1 MIWIIVIGVM
11 VLSYIIQ
18 AMLQSRFNKYSQV
31 PTSNGMTGADI
42 ARKMLRDNGIT
53 DVEVTSVRGT
63 LTDHYNPQTK
73 TVNLSEAVY
82 GQRNI
87 AAAAVAAHEC
97 GHVIQHVQ
105 GYGPLKLRSA
115 LVPVV
120 NFSNKAV
127 QWVLLAGVL
136 LFAVTHSV
144 LWLGVVLFGMS
155 TLFSLVTLPV
165 EINASRRAVAWL
177 ESAGITIRY
186 RGDRFARHI
195 VLLYRNSQKPLEQ
208 RRVAVV
214 ELLEDSLHRSFPEY
228 RRAGFESE
236 TAAVFLYCGHF
247 AVIKVYDLP
256 VLALEDCPALFKH
269 IRIGSRHRLFL
280 SCHCYKNSYFCQ
292 NNSNLRLWTIKYWCS
307 QLLQAPERA
316 R

>member
-97 GHVIQHVQ
+97 GHVLQHAQ
-105 GYGPLKLRSA
+105 GYGPLKLRTA

-177 ESAGITIRY
+177 ESAGITNY
-186 RGDRFARHI
+186 ET
-195 VLLYRNSQKPLEQ
+195 KPMAQ
-208 RRVAVV
+208 A
-214 ELLEDSLHRSFPEY
+214 SLKW
-228 RRAGFESE
+228 
-236 TAAVFLYCGHF
+236 AAYTY
-247 AVIKVYDLP
+247 VI
-256 VLALEDCPALFKH
+256 AA
-269 IRIGSRHRLFL
+269 IGSLATLF
-280 SCHCYKNSYFCQ
+280 YY
-292 NNSNLRLWTIKYWCS
+292 IGI
-307 QLLQAPERA
+307 A
-316 R
+316 RSR

>member
-97 GHVIQHVQ
+97 GHVLQHAQ
-105 GYGPLKLRSA
+105 GYGPLKLRTA

-165 EINASRRAVAWL
+165 EMQA
-177 ESAGITIRY
+177 AG
-186 RGDRFARHI
+186 
-195 VLLYRNSQKPLEQ
+195 PW
-208 RRVAVV
+208 
-214 ELLEDSLHRSFPEY
+214 P
-228 RRAGFESE
+228 
-236 TAAVFLYCGHF
+236 
-247 AVIKVYDLP
+247 
-256 VLALEDCPALFKH
+256 
-269 IRIGSRHRLFL
+269 GSRV
-280 SCHCYKNSYFCQ
+280 
-292 NNSNLRLWTIKYWCS
+292 
-307 QLLQAPERA
+307 PESPTTRPS
-316 R
+316 RWRRTP